1 MAPAP
6 AVPDVASHK
15 DKAKTKISPSRSK
28 DAEVVDSD
36 KDDESEKEDYEIEA
50 ILEAKKGQFK
60 KNPQKLGYYVKWK
73 GYDETQNS
81 WVMEDDAN
89 APELIKAFMAQ
100 CDEKKKSPRKAV
112 GEPTSK
118 RGARVSLAAYEL
130 DAEASPS
137 ASAAKKRGRK
147 SSVKAADKEED
158 PDERL
163 TKKPRE
169 NNTLASASTM
179 ANEPTDNIEIGDMLQ
194 HMHTPTWEHLVKII
208 NTVERVDKQLVV
220 HFMLHTGEHVKEDS
234 EVCHE
239 KFPKKLLQFYEGK
252 LRWKESIEMV

>member
-6 AVPDVASHK
+6 AAPDVASHNG
-15 DKAKTKISPSRSK
+15 KAKTKKSPSRSK

-36 KDDESEKEDYEIEA
+36 EDDESEKEDYEIEA
-50 ILEAKKGQFK
+50 ILAAKKGQFK

-73 GYDETQNS
+73 GYDETHNS

-89 APELIKAFMAQ
+89 APELIKAFRAE
-100 CDEKKKSPRKAV
+100 CDKKKSPRKAA
-112 GEPTSK
+112 GEPASK
-118 RGARVSLAAYEL
+118 RGARMSLAAYDL

-147 SSVKAADKEED
+147 AADKEEG
-158 PDERL
+158 PDERP

-169 NNTLASASTM
+169 NNTLGSASTT
-179 ANEPTDNIEIGDMLQ
+179 ANEPTENIEIGDMSQ
-194 HMHTPTWEHLVKII
+194 HMHTPTWEHLIKII
-208 NTVERVDKQLVV
+208 DTVDQVDKHLVI
-220 HFMLHTGEHVKEDS
+220 HFTLHTGEYMKADS

-239 KFPKKLLQFYEGK
+239 KFPKKLLQFYEGN
-252 LRWKESIEMV
+252 LRWKESFEMV